1 MHVGVLQAKILQF
14 QLISDATTFRECHDP
29 TEILQYNG
37 EKLTGPKNK
46 ACLVTGS
53 GTCIILPGVVAS
65 FKMLKKR
72 LLKKIEEDNK
82 RSKGNTINSSA
93 SPPTLVVNAV
103 KSIDEQRNHISIA
116 ITHWFQTHRDDLNCT
131 ENASLEEKTDYRIE
145 FNSVNELAIVISN
158 YYRHIERGSCSV
170 MLKKSNDKSDRY
182 TSDNENNDDSV
193 TNSASVYAIPKSP
206 LINMNRKET
215 PSKRKRSPSSAP
227 ATRRRTKHRRS

>member
-145 FNSVNELAIVISN
+145 FNSVNELAIVVCGCGTKATLG
-158 YYRHIERGSCSV
+158 RA
-170 MLKKSNDKSDRY
+170 
-182 TSDNENNDDSV
+182 NNSGNFQIDFELL
-193 TNSASVYAIPKSP
+193 PP
-206 LINMNRKET
+206 H
-215 PSKRKRSPSSAP
+215 
-227 ATRRRTKHRRS
+227 RTWKLFSYVEEIK